1 MHQRTLWISHLRNRQ
16 EENVMVI
23 LGIISA
29 SIEQGIVEDEPDNE
43 RQEIVLSYPPTQF
56 TEEPESCQQANPIVP

>member
-1 MHQRTLWISHLRNRQ
+1 
-16 EENVMVI
+16 MVI